1 MKAFQKYSP
10 VITVILLI
18 TVWYIAAIIQNSRL
32 ILPTPV
38 DTLKEMF
45 NVFSDGKFY
54 ISLLGSLYRTVISFC
69 IAFVSAI
76 LLALLSNLSKIFE
89 RLFYPIIVIVRAT
102 PTMSVIFLCIIS
114 FSSKIT
120 PMIVATAVIFPT
132 MYSSVFTAIKS
143 CDKSLIEMSDVYKVP
158 TFVRV
163 KKLYLP
169 YVSDKVFSDAVSAI
183 SLNVKLIVAAEAI
196 AQTSQSI
203 GVLMQI
209 AKLNLETA
217 SLFAYTVAAIVL
229 SVLLETLLKLI
240 RKIFRGIK
248 NANAK

>member
-1 MKAFQKYSP
+1 MKTFQKYSP
-10 VITVILLI
+10 IITVLILI
-18 TVWYIAAIIQNSRL
+18 AVWYIAAIIQNSRL

-38 DTLKEMF
+38 DTLKEMIK
-45 NVFSDGKFY
+45 VFGDGKFY
-54 ISLLGSLYRTVISFC
+54 RSLAGSLVRTVVSFS
-69 IAFVSAI
+69 IAFVLAI
-76 LLALLSNLSKIFE
+76 LLALLANASKIFE

-114 FSSKIT
+114 FSSKVT

-132 MYSSVFTAIKS
+132 MYSSVLTAIKS

-158 TFVRV
+158 TLMRIR
-163 KKLYLP
+163 KLYLP
-169 YVSDKVFSDAVSAI
+169 YVSDKVFSDAISAI

-217 SLFAYTVAAIVL
+217 SLFAYTVAAVVL
-229 SVLLETLLKLI
+229 SVILETALKLI
-240 RKIFRGIK
+240 RKIARRLSR
-248 NANAK
+248 AKTH

>member
-1 MKAFQKYSP
+1 MKTFQKYSP
-10 VITVILLI
+10 IITVVILI
-18 TVWYIAAIIQNSRL
+18 AVWYIAAIIQNSRL
-32 ILPTPV
+32 ILPTPL

-45 NVFSDGKFY
+45 NVFADGRFY
-54 ISLLGSLYRTVISFC
+54 RSLAGSLVRTVVSFS
-69 IAFVSAI
+69 IAFVLAI
-76 LLALLSNLSKIFE
+76 ILALLANASKVFE

-114 FSSKIT
+114 FSSKVT

-132 MYSSVFTAIKS
+132 MYSSVLTAIKS

-158 TFVRV
+158 TIMRIR
-163 KKLYLP
+163 KLYLP

-217 SLFAYTVAAIVL
+217 SLFAYTVAAVVL
-229 SVLLETLLKLI
+229 SVILETVLKLI
-240 RKIFRGIK
+240 RKIVRRLSR
-248 NANAK
+248 AKA